1 MPWSLACDG
10 YIRRTYNASV
20 DENRKL
26 KDDWPGMENTELLVE
41 KAIPLFIFASTVCHF
56 ISQRNCANPQKQL
69 QKVLTYETKSQE
81 SKMNAIY
88 LPPLE
93 QQLEDLSLRKQDKV
107 FDEFQQVVSTIIL
120 LKTPLSMSAL
130 AQLINTTEE
139 TIYRRLDMIHS
150 FLKIS
155 RTLTSPIRLLHLL
168 FRDFLLDLEKGGT
181 NKFWVDEKQT
191 HDRIAEACLRVMN
204 SCLKEDICNLIIPG
218 SKRSEV
224 SPECMASCIPIK
236 LYVFSKHEKV
246 LSFLK
251 RHLLHYIEVMSLVGR
266 FVEISRVVMILQNLA
281 KDGPHEM
288 LKELLRDTHRFILI
302 HSTVIN
308 QYSLQLYSSLLYSV
322 PTNNI
327 LSAIFI
333 AELPDPESAWG
344 QRQLVLE
351 DDKSWKVESITM
363 DDSRL
368 AYLFSD
374 GTIRIWLLDTGER
387 IRESSS
393 EIGQRLEG
401 QEGEITLCRNLTI
414 ITCNDKDK
422 GGQLSLRH
430 ADTGDVVERYDLPPG
445 YSKSVQI
452 SQNSQY
458 IAFVGSDNTPVL
470 LHIDAT
476 DCPRHIYLHNSTAVA
491 FISGDSGR
499 YAVWNLETCDFIR
512 QRHRSNRCIQDMI
525 WCDSSLLT
533 SVSFSLTQK
542 SWVILAYSDED
553 GRNMATLEWLHSGKL
568 ICHLQTEN
576 DSIQEIYFSPDN
588 TTLALVSWNG
598 AVEARKIA
606 TEECLAISEV
616 EGDYDLT
623 TLSPTFDLV
632 ASVEKDHTTIVRR
645 NDLHESEEEDHPI
658 YLLALSPDQRHI
670 ASASYG
676 NVPCLWDVLTSDGIH
691 ELYPVTVPDRFVGW
705 TNSFQFSP
713 NSGHFCVHKG
723 GFVSN
728 VLLEIWYV
736 KTGQHVRNIRDE
748 NSWCEDNN
756 MRTELQGTISPDG
769 RWIFTIREHGLSLWV
784 LDELSSPRELAFQGT
799 VCDVMFSP
807 DSLLYG
813 YPTRVVIRRIH

>member
-1 MPWSLACDG
+1 
-10 YIRRTYNASV
+10 
-20 DENRKL
+20 
-26 KDDWPGMENTELLVE
+26 
-41 KAIPLFIFASTVCHF
+41 
-56 ISQRNCANPQKQL
+56 
-69 QKVLTYETKSQE
+69 
-81 SKMNAIY
+81 
-88 LPPLE
+88 
-93 QQLEDLSLRKQDKV
+93 
-107 FDEFQQVVSTIIL
+107 
-120 LKTPLSMSAL
+120 
-130 AQLINTTEE
+130 
-139 TIYRRLDMIHS
+139 
-150 FLKIS
+150 
-155 RTLTSPIRLLHLL
+155 
-168 FRDFLLDLEKGGT
+168 
-181 NKFWVDEKQT
+181 
-191 HDRIAEACLRVMN
+191 
-204 SCLKEDICNLIIPG
+204 
-218 SKRSEV
+218 
-224 SPECMASCIPIK
+224 
-236 LYVFSKHEKV
+236 
-246 LSFLK
+246 
-251 RHLLHYIEVMSLVGR
+251 
-266 FVEISRVVMILQNLA
+266 
-281 KDGPHEM
+281 
-288 LKELLRDTHRFILI
+288 
-302 HSTVIN
+302 
-308 QYSLQLYSSLLYSV
+308 
-322 PTNNI
+322 
-327 LSAIFI
+327 
-333 AELPDPESAWG
+333 
-344 QRQLVLE
+344 
-351 DDKSWKVESITM
+351 M

-807 DSLLYG
+807 DSLLMPCIQIHESKPTHLARPSQTEHQDLTLLRCTPETLLRTDKNLAPLEHIGKSAVHDYTDQQPVNINNLASVPAVSALLLKENRPLNALRFRANIWITAAGAFDEETWKRYRILPMEKDAEHVPPTLYVVCRTSRCTMPNVNLISGKFDTDAPGPDKKRGRAQPSTTMVQHRTVEDGNPKALGYIGMHCVPEDANIAEAADSPKGLYIHVGDEIGVLERGSHFYG
-813 YPTRVVIRRIH
+813 STGNDY